1 MHLADKCG
9 WATLPTVKFGIFL
22 ELSVPRPF
30 SPERERGVFENALE
44 QARLADELGFECA
57 WVVEHHFLEEYSH
70 SSAPDLFLTAIAMQT
85 TRIRVG
91 HGAVVCVPEINHP
104 IRVAERAAFLDLLSG
119 GRLEFGTARSSTWTE
134 IGGFQADPD
143 DTKKDWDEYVRVLP
157 RMWMQ
162 ETFSHRGRCFSMP
175 ERAVLPKP
183 LQKPHP
189 PIWVTVTS
197 PGTEL
202 DAADRGLGCLGVA
215 SASFAEQDRRTKEY
229 HRRIQLCDPVGGAV
243 NDRVATLNF
252 LYCYEDADVAAGRG
266 LLFLGTFGVLNAHLL
281 FTREAYPTSG
291 YQSLANLAPAPVR
304 KGGPGDRPGVP
315 EGICLGDPEQ
325 IIQTVK
331 RWESIGVDQ
340 INFLLNAAEVLPQD
354 QVLDSLRLF
363 AREVMPAFGPC

>member
-1 MHLADKCG
+1 M
-9 WATLPTVKFGIFL
+9 LPDVRFGVFF

-30 SPERERGVFENALE
+30 SPERERDVLENGLE
-44 QARLADELGFECA
+44 QARLADELGFACA

-85 TRIRVG
+85 ARIRVG

-189 PIWVTVTS
+189 PMWVTVTS

-215 SASFAEQDRRTKEY
+215 TAGFAEQERRTREY
-229 HRRIQLCDPVGGAV
+229 HRRIQLCDPVGGEV
-243 NDRVATLNF
+243 NDRVATVNF
-252 LYCYEDADVAAGRG
+252 LYCHEDSEVAAERG
-266 LLFLGTFGVLNAHLL
+266 LSFLGTFGMLNAHLL
-281 FTREAYPTSG
+281 FTREAYPTSA
-291 YQSLANLAPAPVR
+291 YQSLANLAPAPS
-304 KGGPGDRPGVP
+304 KMGGPGDRPSVP
-315 EGICLGDPEQ
+315 EGMCLGDPQ
-325 IIQTVK
+325 AIIQAVK
-331 RWESIGVDQ
+331 RWESMGVDQ
-340 INFLLNAAEVLPQD
+340 INFLLNAVEVLPQD